1 MPYEILNKKFR
12 MTQKTLDR
20 ELSAILQT
28 ATTDLERGLDQ
39 SEPIVGN
46 IAKLLDGVVDKLQIL
61 KRKAEESIGEELAAG
76 FVCKRRLEHLKQ
88 NVRPQQ
94 NKRDAE
100 DDPEESQ
107 ISIASENQWKKI
119 RLNRLIVE
127 HFLRLGY
134 YDTAEILAN
143 RSGIREIS
151 NVDIFQVTRGKI
163 LF

>member
-1 MPYEILNKKFR
+1 